1 MFKLTK
7 RDTRTTPLAW
17 IQNGPLTLEPILAKV
32 PILYSL
38 KTPENQKFSS
48 DFRRYEI
55 GILSKYCQ
63 YFGLF
68 LFVSINFLLN
78 WIWRAIYITYQ
89 SSKAFLQG
97 KAWWWLPGGPLPLW
111 HHHAPILP
119 FKVSKLLFKASK
131 SFQCPPGFWALSHG
145 ASINQ

>member
-97 KAWWWLPGGPLPLW
+97 KANRGVLENNSDRKFGNYDDFR
-111 HHHAPILP
+111 HVILHNIHMD
-119 FKVSKLLFKASK
+119 FLD
-131 SFQCPPGFWALSHG
+131 LS
-145 ASINQ
+145 